1 MSPAADSHDR
11 PQARAARLAA
21 SPQLMKGNPGK
32 CASFHSFSLAT
43 VTLVL
48 MRRRKGQGL
57 RVDFQVS
64 LRERD
69 PGFAEIANTGRPLTS
84 RS

>member
-1 MSPAADSHDR
+1 
-11 PQARAARLAA
+11 
-21 SPQLMKGNPGK
+21 MKGNPGK
-32 CASFHSFSLAT
+32 CASFYSFSLAT

-57 RVDFQVS
+57 RVDFQLS

-69 PGFAEIANTGRPLTS
+69 PGFASSRVSSLGQCPFYPQKADVAGRQLDV
-84 RS
+84 RAF